1 MFIPFVVLHPLSFC
15 DKIPEKSLPEG
26 NNLEQ
31 QIIDVLNQFVAVKNE
46 YNQQGVVSKQLKRL
60 LRGSASF
67 I

>member
-31 QIIDVLNQFVAVKNE
+31 QIIDVLNQFVAVKNG
-46 YNQQGVVSKQLKRL
+46 YNQQEETHPLRMRFFL
-60 LRGSASF
+60 LIAN
-67 I
+67 

>member
-1 MFIPFVVLHPLSFC
+1 MFIPFVALHPRSFC

-46 YNQQGVVSKQLKRL
+46 YNQQEETHP
-60 LRGSASF
+60 
-67 I
+67 

>member
-1 MFIPFVVLHPLSFC
+1 MFIPFVALHPRSFC

-46 YNQQGVVSKQLKRL
+46 YNQQEETHPLWMRFFL
-60 LRGSASF
+60 LIAN
-67 I
+67 

>member
-31 QIIDVLNQFVAVKNE
+31 QIIDVLNQFVAVKNII
-46 YNQQGVVSKQLKRL
+46 NKKKRT
-60 LRGSASF
+60 R
-67 I
+67 